1 MDSSL
6 DLQSQAEM
14 AAIDRLI
21 AEAELA
27 VSAAPCHDELLL
39 SPARPETLTEQ
50 QTERH
55 AGLQCEKEA
64 AAAPNEP
71 RCNSVA
77 PHIGM
82 ASEPSIDSHL
92 APVPLLRIP
101 AEYSEDGEVCLFSM
115 VVVPVLACP
124 THPVCP
130 CVLCCRWKLLR

>member
-1 MDSSL
+1 MDSSP

-27 VSAAPCHDELLL
+27 VSAAPCHDELSL

-55 AGLQCEKEA
+55 AGLQCESEA

-82 ASEPSIDSHL
+82 ASEPPIDSHL

-101 AEYSEDGEVCLFSM
+101 AEFSEDGEVCLLSM